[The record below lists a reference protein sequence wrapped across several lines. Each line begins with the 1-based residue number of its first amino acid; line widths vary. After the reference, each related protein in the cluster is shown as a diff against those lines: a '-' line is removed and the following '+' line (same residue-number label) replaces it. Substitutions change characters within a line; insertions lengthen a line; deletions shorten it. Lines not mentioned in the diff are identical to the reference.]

1 MHKSIFGIDKT
12 YYHPKIGF
20 MKKVI
25 AILKRTGAVLGATIL
40 MLVLISGITAFASMV
55 MNNTETHKHIV
66 NTSAETIS
74 EEWFAIDLGLKN

>member
-1 MHKSIFGIDKT
+1 MKT
-12 YYHPKIGF
+12 VKHT
-20 MKKVI
+20 
-25 AILKRTGAVLGATIL
+25 LKTAGAVLGVTIL